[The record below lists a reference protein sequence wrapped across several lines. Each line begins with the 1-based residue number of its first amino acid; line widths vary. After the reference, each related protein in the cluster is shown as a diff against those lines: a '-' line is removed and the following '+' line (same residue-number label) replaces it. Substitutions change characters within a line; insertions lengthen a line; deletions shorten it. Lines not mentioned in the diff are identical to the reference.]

1 MADRYFDQ
9 MGAHFARKIYAS
21 AKGNIRLA
29 VLTRDLEEWTA
40 QISQP
45 DQSLRVLD
53 VGAGLGHISEWLLT
67 RGHRVTCCEPSME
80 MLEAARTRLDGI
92 ESAYAVNYLNAPLQ
106 TLPERGER
114 YDLVVCHAVLE
125 WLQDPAAAVR
135 QLQQL
140 CSPQGAISLAFYN
153 RDALVYKNLIK
164 GQFRKLAKDQ
174 LAGSKRSLT
183 PQQPLDPQQMN
194 TWITAAGLECTAS
207 SGIRVFYDYMPAE
220 FQHQASQQEVI
231 EQELLFSRHPG
242 YQHLGRYLHYWL
254 RPAGVNASRPD
265 EPSTS

>member
-21 AKGNIRLA
+21 AKGSIRLA

-53 VGAGLGHISEWLLT
+53 VGAGLGHISEWLLKK
-67 RGHRVTCCEPSME
+67 GHRLTLCEPSAE
-80 MLEAARTRLDGI
+80 MLEAARLRLDATP
-92 ESAYAVNYLNAPLQ
+92 SAYPVKYLNAPLQ
-106 TLPERGER
+106 ALPELGEQ

-125 WLQDPAAAVR
+125 WLEDPAAALR
-135 QLQQL
+135 DLQRL

-174 LAGSKRSLT
+174 LSGSKRSLT
-183 PQQPLDPQQMN
+183 PQQPLDPQQVQA
-194 TWITAAGLECTAS
+194 WVSAAGLECTAR
-207 SGIRVFYDYMPAE
+207 SGVRVFYDYMPPE
-220 FQHQASQQEVI
+220 YQSQPSI
-231 EQELLFSRHPG
+231 EELIEHELLFSRHPG
-242 YQHLGRYLHYWL
+242 YLHLGRYQHCWL
-254 RPAGVNASRPD
+254 RPVACDARASD
-265 EPSTS
+265 LPSAN